1 MDGTVVI
8 ELLDPDQQ
16 LVDPAAQGSIGL
28 DGEPAGKRDGSA
40 SPPTQGHM
48 TMLPAGKCYRFHC
61 DGVGVILLQ
70 TIEGP
75 DTIYRWAEICQTD

>member
-1 MDGTVVI
+1 MGRVT
-8 ELLDPDQQ
+8 
-16 LVDPAAQGSIGL
+16 A
-28 DGEPAGKRDGSA
+28 
-40 SPPTQGHM
+40 TQGHM